1 MDVNV
6 LFKDHTQDSDQPYSC
21 VIQYVLFPPYLQSC
35 EPERSEESVLD
46 WASLGKA
53 GRKFNMVT
61 EVWAEPQFGCLTD
74 LKTELKYMEGL
85 QYDQIPDAVSSK
97 ANIRKYLKELKNTQR
112 KYEQAD

>member
-1 MDVNV
+1 M
-6 LFKDHTQDSDQPYSC
+6 
-21 VIQYVLFPPYLQSC
+21 LFPPYLQSC

-61 EVWAEPQFGCLTD
+61 EVWTEPQFGCLTD
-74 LKTELKYMEGL
+74 LKTELKCMEGL
-85 QYDQIPDAVSSK
+85 QYDQVPEAVSSK
-97 ANIRKYLKELKNTQR
+97 ANIRKYLKELKSMQR